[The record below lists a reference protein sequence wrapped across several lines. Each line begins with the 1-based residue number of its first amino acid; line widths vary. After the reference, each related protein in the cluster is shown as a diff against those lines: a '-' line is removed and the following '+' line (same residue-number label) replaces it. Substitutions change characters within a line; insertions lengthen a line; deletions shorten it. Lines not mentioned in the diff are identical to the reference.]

1 MYLTNR
7 TLYIM
12 DMDMQVLVS
21 LVLFFLSMM
30 FAMAFIL
37 DRDERTRAAQAAAQA
52 TQATTQATAE
62 ENTTMTLAS
71 LQERANDQEKQLN
84 RMFGVMDRLVQ
95 GLFNPTSQKNTVE
108 FLDKVMSG
116 KMETLSEVEF
126 SKELKKIREENSSPT
141 TRQGDE
147 NSEEIVNLLDR
158 IQALEDK
165 MCTVYSPW

>member
-1 MYLTNR
+1 
-7 TLYIM
+7 M

>member
-1 MYLTNR
+1 
-7 TLYIM
+7 
-12 DMDMQVLVS
+12 MQVLVS

-37 DRDERTRAAQAAAQA
+37 DRDERTRAAQATAQA
-52 TQATTQATAE
+52 TAPATAE
-62 ENTTMTLAS
+62 EKTTITLAS
-71 LQERANDQEKQLN
+71 LQERVNDQEKQLN

-116 KMETLSEVEF
+116 EMETLSEVEF
-126 SKELKKIREENSSPT
+126 LKELKKIREENSSPT
-141 TRQGDE
+141 TRQGDD
-147 NSEEIVNLLDR
+147 NSEEIVKLLYR

-165 MCTVYSPW
+165 ISTVYSPW

>member
-1 MYLTNR
+1 
-7 TLYIM
+7 
-12 DMDMQVLVS
+12 MQILVS
-21 LVLFFLSMM
+21 LVLFFLTMM

-37 DRDERTRAAQAAAQA
+37 DRDERTRAGQAAAQA
-52 TQATTQATAE
+52 AGQAAAQAAAPAAATAK
-62 ENTTMTLAS
+62 ENTTITLAS

-108 FLDKVMSG
+108 FLDKVLSG
-116 KMETLSEVEF
+116 EMETLSEEEF

-147 NSEEIVNLLDR
+147 NSEEIVKLLYR

>member
-1 MYLTNR
+1 
-7 TLYIM
+7 
-12 DMDMQVLVS
+12 MQVLVS

-37 DRDERTRAAQAAAQA
+37 DRDERTRAAQATAQA
-52 TQATTQATAE
+52 TAPATAE
-62 ENTTMTLAS
+62 EKTTITLAS
-71 LQERANDQEKQLN
+71 LQERVNDQEKQLN

-116 KMETLSEVEF
+116 EMETLSEVEF
-126 SKELKKIREENSSPT
+126 LKELKKIREENSSPT
-141 TRQGDE
+141 TRQGDD
-147 NSEEIVNLLDR
+147 NSDEIVKLLYR

-165 MCTVYSPW
+165 VCTVYSPW